1 MGKKYNSFDEYYEF
15 YLSKHKNPL
24 NRFLHLLGNIAT
36 IAFVVG
42 VFKFDL
48 SLWWLL
54 LTPFV
59 VYPLKRIGTFNLRR
73 KYACFLSGN
82 PIYAKMSDWKM
93 LYQWLTG
100 KLK

>member
-36 IAFVVG
+36 IAFVVS

-54 LTPFV
+54 LTPFE
-59 VYPLKRIGTFNLRR
+59 VYPLAALGHFICEGNMP
-73 KYACFLSGN
+73 AFLSGN
-82 PIYAKMSDWKM
+82 PIYAEMSDWKM

>member
-1 MGKKYNSFDEYYEF
+1 MGKKYNSSDEYYEF

-24 NRFLHLLGNIAT
+24 NRFLHLLGNVAT
-36 IAFVVG
+36 IAFVVS

-59 VYPLKRIGTFNLRR
+59 VYPLSALGHLICEGNMP
-73 KYACFLSGN
+73 AFLSV
-82 PIYAKMSDWKM
+82 ILFTQK
-93 LYQWLTG
+93 
-100 KLK
+100 

>member
-36 IAFVVG
+36 IAFVVS

-48 SLWWLL
+48 SL
-54 LTPFV
+54 
-59 VYPLKRIGTFNLRR
+59 
-73 KYACFLSGN
+73 
-82 PIYAKMSDWKM
+82 
-93 LYQWLTG
+93 
-100 KLK
+100 

>member
-36 IAFVVG
+36 IAFVVS

-59 VYPLKRIGTFNLRR
+59 VYPLAGLGHFICEGNMP
-73 KYACFLSGN
+73 AFLSGN

>member
-36 IAFVVG
+36 IAFVVS

-59 VYPLKRIGTFNLRR
+59 VYPLAALGHLICEGNMP
-73 KYACFLSGN
+73 AFLSGN